1 MAGINAF
8 TRIAFPCQPLNT
20 SVSHWH
26 LMNINIAIDISNLIS
41 KICKQDENVEWWK
54 MLRTDRKLEWAIFP
68 EMNEMPSLNTVR
80 VKLKSAIPLCSK
92 KILLNVCLSIL
103 KGKRAIGSPYGVYLK
118 QWALKMD
125 KIHDGSS
132 LCLSKCSRCTRQ
144 QQLPT
149 DVL

>member
-1 MAGINAF
+1 MVKNAENWQK
-8 TRIAFPCQPLNT
+8 TW
-20 SVSHWH
+20 VS
-26 LMNINIAIDISNLIS
+26 DISW
-41 KICKQDENVEWWK
+41 DEW
-54 MLRTDRKLEWAIFP
+54 DAIFEYCYP
-68 EMNEMPSLNTVR
+68 VR
-80 VKLKSAIPLCSK
+80 VKLKSAIPLCSE

-132 LCLSKCSRCTRQ
+132 LYLSKCSRCTRQ
-144 QQLPT
+144 QQIPT